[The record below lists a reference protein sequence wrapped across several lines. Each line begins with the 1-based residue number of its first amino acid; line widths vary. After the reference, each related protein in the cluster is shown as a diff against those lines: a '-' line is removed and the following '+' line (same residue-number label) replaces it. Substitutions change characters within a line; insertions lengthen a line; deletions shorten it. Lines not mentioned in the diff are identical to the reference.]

1 MDSWIVTQVSFW
13 FTVNKVKPAQ
23 IVDKCIELF
32 VDMFTPGRG
41 VGEGNWIQRGIRQI
55 EQTSERTQREIDIRS
70 SLRDWDN
77 SFPEIHH
84 ELIVR
89 WVAGAVVSLTV
100 SSVYNSLKGALFGSS
115 SSQYNNRGRRWRTNE
130 LINERMNRRS
140 NTGYYCI
147 LSTRKKRKAPKRKE
161 TLLIRF
167 RKKICGI
174 CNSACFH
181 FTYRMIL
188 LSWKERWYVR
198 SCNISLGHIITIYG
212 SQSCDWPLDIHTYIY
227 IYIEELNLQS

>member
-23 IVDKCIELF
+23 VVDKCIELF

-41 VGEGNWIQRGIRQI
+41 VGEGNWIQRGVRQI
-55 EQTSERTQREIDIRS
+55 EQTAERTQREVDIRS

-100 SSVYNSLKGALFGSS
+100 SSIYNSLKGAIFGSS
-115 SSQYNNRGRRWRTNE
+115 SSSYNNRDRR
-130 LINERMNRRS
+130 
-140 NTGYYCI
+140 
-147 LSTRKKRKAPKRKE
+147 
-161 TLLIRF
+161 
-167 RKKICGI
+167 
-174 CNSACFH
+174 
-181 FTYRMIL
+181 
-188 LSWKERWYVR
+188 
-198 SCNISLGHIITIYG
+198 
-212 SQSCDWPLDIHTYIY
+212 
-227 IYIEELNLQS
+227 

>member
-1 MDSWIVTQVSFW
+1 MQTGQRLTLFSKKKRRKESLRNSKKKKKEKKERKMDSWIVTQVSFW

-115 SSQYNNRGRRWRTNE
+115 SSQYNNRGRR
-130 LINERMNRRS
+130 
-140 NTGYYCI
+140 
-147 LSTRKKRKAPKRKE
+147 
-161 TLLIRF
+161 
-167 RKKICGI
+167 
-174 CNSACFH
+174 
-181 FTYRMIL
+181 
-188 LSWKERWYVR
+188 
-198 SCNISLGHIITIYG
+198 
-212 SQSCDWPLDIHTYIY
+212 
-227 IYIEELNLQS
+227 